1 MKVYKTLFDELSI
14 LSEKHNCPV
23 NVSTKIINGE
33 LTFYDIEIIYTEEN
47 KTEDI
52 LDDLDAIL
60 IYINDITST
69 NEETGIFITL
79 LLDDG
84 ETLKV
89 AAMIGN
95 Q

>member
-1 MKVYKTLFDELSI
+1 MKVYKTLFDELST
-14 LSEKHNCPV
+14 LSEKYNCSM
-23 NVSTKIINGE
+23 NVSVKIINGE

-69 NEETGIFITL
+69 NEETEIFITVI
-79 LLDDG
+79 LDEGDAMRV
-84 ETLKV
+84 T
-89 AAMIGN
+89 AMIGK
-95 Q
+95 